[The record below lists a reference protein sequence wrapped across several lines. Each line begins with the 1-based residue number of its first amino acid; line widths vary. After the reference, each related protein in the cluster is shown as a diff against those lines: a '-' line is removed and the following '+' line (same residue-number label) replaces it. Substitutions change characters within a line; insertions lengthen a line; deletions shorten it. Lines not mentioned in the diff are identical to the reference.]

1 MKKRILSCL
10 MALALCLTLLPTAA
24 LAEGETIKE
33 VNSAPELKTAIETGS
48 NSIVKLTG
56 DIEIDTTLK
65 VSREVT
71 LDLNGKVLKMTG
83 TGSVIEVQNSGNLT
97 LTDSNSNETHKFS
110 IDEST
115 RLWILDE
122 TSGANTVNGGVITG
136 GNANA
141 NNNDGGGVRIV
152 SGTFTMT
159 GGNIV
164 GCTAYA
170 GGGVDVGGTF
180 TMTGGS
186 IAGCVATGASGGG
199 VYVETGGIFE
209 MSGGS
214 IAGCTVASKRA
225 YGGGICNTGTTT
237 LSGSAKI
244 QNCHVQSTVNGGG
257 IESAGVLTVNGNVE
271 ITGCTMGMTP
281 DAMHFN
287 NGTVSGGIFDGK
299 VTKLDGTIS
308 GGRFDGEVINRGGA
322 ISGGTF
328 NREVSNE
335 GNIENGMFN
344 GEVINQSNGTIKAG
358 TFRNTVDNLGTIGG
372 GTFSGT
378 VENAAKGKIT
388 DGTFTET
395 STVNNKGT
403 IEKGEFSGKVENQTG
418 GTIGGGMFSGT
429 VTNNGTINGGT
440 FAVTFDTKGGS
451 SVQVQNILNGQRAS
465 EPADP
470 TKTGYTFGGW
480 YTEKTCTN
488 PYEFTTPV
496 QNALT
501 LYAKWTINQY
511 TITFKPENGD
521 EDTTITQDYDTPV
534 TAPANPTRTGYTFA
548 GWDREIPATMPAENM
563 TVTAQWTAVG
573 SGSSG
578 GGSSSGG
585 SSSSSKPSASTGKTE
600 TVTKPDGTKVQ
611 TETKADGTKIQTT
624 TGKDG
629 SVTKTETKKD
639 GSSVTENKAADG
651 STGTV
656 KTDKNG
662 NTEAETKVS
671 AKAVEDAKKSGEAVK
686 APVEVEASRDSSTA
700 PTVKVELPKNSGD
713 TKVEIPVSNVK
724 PGTVAVLVHADGT
737 EEIVKNSLPTE
748 DGIQLTI
755 NGGATVK
762 IVDNSKGFIDTQDH
776 WAKDAI
782 DFVSARGLVNGMS
795 ATIYAPNNST
805 TRAQLWTILARQ
817 NDADL
822 TGGSIWY
829 EKAQNWA
836 KEKGISDGANPNG
849 TINRAQMVTMLWRA
863 MGQPAAGSTANFIDV
878 PADAYYAQAVS
889 WAVENGITTGVG
901 GGRFDPNSTCTRAQI
916 ATFLYRLYLSR

>member
-1 MKKRILSCL
+1 MKKRIGSLL
-10 MALALCLTLLPTAA
+10 LILALCFTLLPTAA

-122 TSGANTVNGGVITG
+122 TSSTNTVNGGVITG

-244 QNCHVQSTVNGGG
+244 QNCHVQSTVHGGG

-281 DAMHFN
+281 DAMYFN

-358 TFRNTVDNLGTIGG
+358 TFRNTVDNVGTISG
-372 GTFSGT
+372 GTFSGA

-403 IEKGEFSGKVENQTG
+403 IEKGEFSGTVENQTG
-418 GTIGGGMFSGT
+418 GTIGGGTFSGT

-451 SVQVQNILNGQRAS
+451 IVSVENVLNGQKATK
-465 EPADP
+465 PADP
-470 TKTGYTFGGW
+470 TREGYTFDGW
-480 YTEKTCTN
+480 YTEEACANLYNFDTS
-488 PYEFTTPV
+488 V

-501 LYAKWTINQY
+501 LYANWKINQY

-521 EDTTITQDYDTPV
+521 KDTIIKQDYGTDV
-534 TAPANPTRTGYTFA
+534 TAPANPAKTGYTFA
-548 GWDREIPATMPAENM
+548 GWDRAIPAAMPAENM
-563 TVTAQWTAVG
+563 TVTARWTAVG

-578 GGSSSGG
+578 GGSSSSGG
-585 SSSSSKPSASTGKTE
+585 SSREDWEPSYAVSTPGKTE
-600 TVTKPDGTKVQ
+600 NGTVSVNPKNAGQGDRVTLTVKPDPGHVL
-611 TETKADGTKIQTT
+611 ETLTVLDSKGKALPLTDKGGGMFTFTMPNGQVEVKAVFAAEVKTASFRDVPVDAYYYDAVKWAAEKGITTGQADGLF
-624 TGKDG
+624 G
-629 SVTKTETKKD
+629 SD
-639 GSSVTENKAADG
+639 RSC
-651 STGTV
+651 
-656 KTDKNG
+656 
-662 NTEAETKVS
+662 
-671 AKAVEDAKKSGEAVK
+671 
-686 APVEVEASRDSSTA
+686 
-700 PTVKVELPKNSGD
+700 
-713 TKVEIPVSNVK
+713 
-724 PGTVAVLVHADGT
+724 
-737 EEIVKNSLPTE
+737 
-748 DGIQLTI
+748 
-755 NGGATVK
+755 
-762 IVDNSKGFIDTQDH
+762 
-776 WAKDAI
+776 
-782 DFVSARGLVNGMS
+782 
-795 ATIYAPNNST
+795 
-805 TRAQLWTILARQ
+805 TRAQIITF
-817 NDADL
+817 
-822 TGGSIWY
+822 
-829 EKAQNWA
+829 
-836 KEKGISDGANPNG
+836 
-849 TINRAQMVTMLWRA
+849 LWRA
-863 MGQPAAGSTANFIDV
+863 AGSPVVNYAMEMGDV
-878 PADAYYAQAVS
+878 SADAYYAEAVRWALSRGITSGTGGGAFSPDDACTRAQAVTLLARALS
-889 WAVENGITTGVG
+889 TKAGGKAEFSDVPTDSYYAGAVAWAVENGITTGVG
-901 GGRFDPNSTCTRAQI
+901 GGRFDPNATCTRAQI

>member
-141 NNNDGGGVRIV
+141 NNNDGGGVIIV
-152 SGTFTMT
+152 SGGTFTMT

-164 GCTAYA
+164 GCTAGS
-170 GGGVDVGGTF
+170 GGGVDVSGTF

-186 IAGCVATGASGGG
+186 IAGCVAAHASGGG
-199 VYVETGGIFE
+199 VYVETGGAFE

-214 IAGCTVASKRA
+214 IAGCVAANGS
-225 YGGGICNTGTTT
+225 GGGICNAGTTT

-244 QNCHVQSTVNGGG
+244 QNCHVQTGDGGG
-257 IESAGVLTVNGNVE
+257 IWSFESAGALTVNGNVE
-271 ITGCTMGMTP
+271 ITGCKRGTTP
-281 DAMHFN
+281 DAMYFD
-287 NGTVSGGIFDGK
+287 NGTV
-299 VTKLDGTIS
+299 S
-308 GGRFDGEVINRGGA
+308 GGRFDGEVTKWGGI

-328 NREVSNE
+328 DNRVRNKGGTISDGTFNGKVNNE
-335 GNIENGMFN
+335 GNIEN
-344 GEVINQSNGTIKAG
+344 
-358 TFRNTVDNLGTIGG
+358 

-395 STVNNKGT
+395 STVNNR
-403 IEKGEFSGKVENQTG
+403 
-418 GTIGGGMFSGT
+418 GTIGGGTFSGTVENKGGTIKNGIFNGAVENQASGTISGGTFSGT

-440 FAVTFDTKGGS
+440 FAVTFDTKGGNN
-451 SVQVQNILNGQRAS
+451 VPVENVLNGQKATK
-465 EPADP
+465 PADP
-470 TKTGYTFGGW
+470 TRAGYTFGGW
-480 YTEKTCTN
+480 YTEETCTK

-563 TVTAQWTAVG
+563 TVTARWTAVG

-578 GGSSSGG
+578 SSGG
-585 SSSSSKPSASTGKTE
+585 SSREDREPSYAVSAPSKTE
-600 TVTKPDGTKVQ
+600 NGTVSVNTKNARQGDRVTLTVKPDSGHVL
-611 TETKADGTKIQTT
+611 ETLTVLDSKGKALSLTDKGGGMFTFTMPNGQVEVKAVFAAEVKTAPFRDVPVDAYYYDAVKWAAEKGIT
-624 TGKDG
+624 TGQANGLFG
-629 SVTKTETKKD
+629 SDRSCTRAQIITFLWRAAGSPVVNYAMEMGDVSADAYYAEAVRWALSRGITSGTGGGAFSPDDACTRAQAVTLL
-639 GSSVTENKAADG
+639 ARAL
-651 STGTV
+651 
-656 KTDKNG
+656 
-662 NTEAETKVS
+662 S
-671 AKAVEDAKKSGEAVK
+671 AKAG
-686 APVEVEASRDSSTA
+686 
-700 PTVKVELPKNSGD
+700 
-713 TKVEIPVSNVK
+713 
-724 PGTVAVLVHADGT
+724 
-737 EEIVKNSLPTE
+737 
-748 DGIQLTI
+748 
-755 NGGATVK
+755 
-762 IVDNSKGFIDTQDH
+762 
-776 WAKDAI
+776 
-782 DFVSARGLVNGMS
+782 SA
-795 ATIYAPNNST
+795 
-805 TRAQLWTILARQ
+805 
-817 NDADL
+817 
-822 TGGSIWY
+822 
-829 EKAQNWA
+829 
-836 KEKGISDGANPNG
+836 
-849 TINRAQMVTMLWRA
+849 
-863 MGQPAAGSTANFIDV
+863 ANFTDV

-901 GGRFDPNSTCTRAQI
+901 GGRFDPNATCTRAQI
-916 ATFLYRLYLSR
+916 ATFLYRYMK